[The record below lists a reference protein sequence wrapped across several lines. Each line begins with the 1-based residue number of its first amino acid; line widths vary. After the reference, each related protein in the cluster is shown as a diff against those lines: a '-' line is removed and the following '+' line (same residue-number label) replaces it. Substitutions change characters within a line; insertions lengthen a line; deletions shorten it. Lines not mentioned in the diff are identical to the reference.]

1 MCWREP
7 GRGRYR
13 HPPGW
18 LPPGPL
24 ARRKAEV
31 PRCCRMQAGACSGR
45 WQQRPA
51 CQQPKCGWHGTS
63 PCPGLSVSSMS
74 VSSGLFSSWGV
85 FMNTMH
91 VHARSPQKPKP
102 KDFGGRGRWQQLC
115 LRRKIGRP
123 GWPTAAAGPMARP
136 GTAGRGCARGRGSGY
151 RWPGKGGGRAGLG
164 AAGFIGGRSRMQT
177 GACGTELPTHVHVR
191 DMHDIALRLLL
202 HHMYARMHMHTRSY
216 MTVYSST
223 QDKDKH

>member
-1 MCWREP
+1 
-7 GRGRYR
+7 
-13 HPPGW
+13 
-18 LPPGPL
+18 
-24 ARRKAEV
+24 
-31 PRCCRMQAGACSGR
+31 
-45 WQQRPA
+45 
-51 CQQPKCGWHGTS
+51 
-63 PCPGLSVSSMS
+63 
-74 VSSGLFSSWGV
+74 
-85 FMNTMH
+85 MNTMH

-115 LRRKIGRP
+115 LRWKIRRP

-216 MTVYSST
+216 DIVTVYSST
-223 QDKDKH
+223 QDKDKHSCEVRGSRLLVRSCLRTQL